1 MAIFFFLVF
10 ILCIASCKVDA
21 ISKTL
26 LNEQYHFVTSDN
38 FVDQVDN
45 DFDCVDIYKQPALQH
60 PLLKNHKIQLY
71 PNFET
76 NITRSRPYST
86 GKNVE
91 ECPTGKVPIHKMTRR
106 PRIVTNSSSKSLVE
120 DFQQYSQSSHGYH
133 SVSLDT
139 TQNMIFHGARA
150 IIGGYNISL
159 KRGQYSVSSI
169 WVQNG
174 PPTQLNSI
182 QAGIGFHPSIYGDSQ
197 LRLIGH
203 WTADGHLKIG
213 CYTHACPGF
222 VQVNPNKKFALG
234 AVQSPVSPIGTQDKW
249 VLIVKIKQ
257 DQFTGHW
264 WLIVEKEEIRVGY
277 WPKTL
282 FTHLSNGA
290 SLIRFGGETYA
301 PPNMDNPPMG
311 TGRLPQEGFKYS
323 GFMGLLDIIDSK
335 YNEIEVKR
343 SEIKKYSDA
352 NSKCYD
358 LRYTGYQGTQY
369 RQAFLYGGPGGSSCG
384 I

>member
-1 MAIFFFLVF
+1 M
-10 ILCIASCKVDA
+10 
-21 ISKTL
+21 
-26 LNEQYHFVTSDN
+26 N
-38 FVDQVDN
+38 
-45 DFDCVDIYKQPALQH
+45 
-60 PLLKNHKIQLY
+60 LY
-71 PNFET
+71 PTFET

-91 ECPTGKVPIHKMTRR
+91 GCPIGKVPIHKKTRR

-139 TQNMIFHGARA
+139 TQNMIFHGAHA
-150 IIGGYNISL
+150 EIGGYNLSL
-159 KRGQYSVSSI
+159 KSGQYSISSI

-174 PPTQLNSI
+174 PPTKLNSI

-203 WTADGHLKIG
+203 WTVDGQSKTG

-222 VQVNPNKKFALG
+222 VQVNPNKKISLG
-234 AVQSPVSPIGTQDKW
+234 AVQSPVSSIGSLHKW
-249 VLIVKIKQ
+249 LLDVRIKQ
-257 DQFTGHW
+257 DRVTGHW
-264 WLIVEKEEIRVGY
+264 WLIVEEEQIHVGY

-290 SLIRFGGETYA
+290 SLIKFGGETYA

-311 TGRLPQEGFKYS
+311 SGRLPQEGFRNS
-323 GFMGLLDIIDSK
+323 GFIGTLDIIDSNF
-335 YNEIEVKR
+335 NEIDVKHE
-343 SEIKKYSDA
+343 EIKKYSDA

-358 LRYTGYQGTQY
+358 LRYNGYQGSDY